1 MRENDIYDQW
11 QGDRTLLLSKRERAV
26 AQMTAKGLS
35 LEAIARTIDPPSHKA
50 EVKKVLHG
58 ACLKLK
64 CDAENIGE
72 HFTLGEPGA
81 RS

>member
-11 QGDRTLLLSKRERAV
+11 KGDRTLLLSKRERAV
-26 AQMTAKGLS
+26 AQMTAEGVS
-35 LEAIARTIDPPSHKA
+35 LEVIARTISPPSNRT

-64 CDAENIGE
+64 CEPENLGD
-72 HFTLGEPGA
+72 HFDVDEPGA

>member
-26 AQMTAKGLS
+26 AKMTAEGLS
-35 LEAIARTIDPPSHKA
+35 LEVIARTIDPPTHKT

-64 CDAENIGE
+64 CEPENLGD
-72 HFTLGEPGA
+72 HFAQDEPGA